1 MFTPAI
7 DELPEP
13 DWRIAVAE
21 LPALKTISVVQQST
35 SYKSPGRT
43 TIPQICALMNH
54 INQHPHI
61 EAAKIS
67 LFLYTPKLARTPQ
80 DIFDGHDFS
89 PLDEL
94 FAHGR
99 FLGLKRLTIQLLFNF
114 YADGGRKFDLEKFR
128 VEGTGYVHKSF
139 TEMSS
144 RAESGRLQF
153 NIEIAP
159 HVRPA

>member
-1 MFTPAI
+1 MHVRNIYLIFTLAI

-13 DWRIAVAE
+13 DWRIAVGE
-21 LPALKTISVVQQST
+21 LPALKTISVVPAVDIIT
-35 SYKSPGRT
+35 KSPGRT

-61 EAAKIS
+61 ETAKIS
-67 LFLYTPKLARTPQ
+67 LVLYSPKFAHTPQ

-114 YADGGRKFDLEKFR
+114 YADGGRKFDLGKFR
-128 VEGTGYVHKSF
+128 VEGTGYVQKSF
-139 TEMSS
+139 RGDVFPCRIWE
-144 RAESGRLQF
+144 A
-153 NIEIAP
+153 A
-159 HVRPA
+159 V